1 MRKSEVK
8 TDNKQIWNALAQ
20 VQFAI
25 SLKEIVNSNTKE
37 QIK

>member
-8 TDNKQIWNALAQ
+8 TDNKQRWKALAL